1 MRTGNMK
8 NTFNWILIFGLI
20 LFTVLL
26 DKAGPVLFPSV
37 TMVKY
42 ASLVVLIGTLP
53 ILIFT
58 LNKIK
63 RTNEELRK
71 SKLKLKNIF
80 DTLDVAIWSHDLK
93 TNTLLI
99 TPGIEK
105 LYGYTLND
113 FYEDLTLWKKVIYPE
128 DFQIIDDREWRIALG
143 EAVTS
148 EYRIIRPDGEVRWI
162 RDRGFPTL
170 DHKGNFVDFNSVLFD
185 ITDRKESE
193 YRYRSLVE
201 MSPDFIAVF
210 SRGKIEYINEAGR
223 ILVGAASIE
232 ELIGQSSLNFAP
244 SHIIE
249 RIKSRLSEI
258 DYRNKEKSAL
268 SFRLNDLTEKVLMWK
283 WLLPRFY
290 MRADLPHK

>member
-42 ASLVVLIGTLP
+42 ASLVVLVGTLP

-148 EYRIIRPDGEVRWI
+148 EYRIIRQ
-162 RDRGFPTL
+162 T
-170 DHKGNFVDFNSVLFD
+170 
-185 ITDRKESE
+185 
-193 YRYRSLVE
+193 
-201 MSPDFIAVF
+201 
-210 SRGKIEYINEAGR
+210 
-223 ILVGAASIE
+223 
-232 ELIGQSSLNFAP
+232 
-244 SHIIE
+244 
-249 RIKSRLSEI
+249 
-258 DYRNKEKSAL
+258 EKSAG
-268 SFRLNDLTEKVLMWK
+268 FGTEVFQ
-283 WLLPRFY
+283 LLII
-290 MRADLPHK
+290 KGI